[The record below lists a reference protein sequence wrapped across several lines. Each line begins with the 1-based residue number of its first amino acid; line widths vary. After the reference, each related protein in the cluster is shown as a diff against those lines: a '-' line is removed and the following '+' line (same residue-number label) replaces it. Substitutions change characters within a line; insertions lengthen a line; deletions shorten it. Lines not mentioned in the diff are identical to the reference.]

1 MEIAWSKISRQDLAF
16 ELEQLEDEGRNVKR
30 LVERFAKV
38 SRQDFRKAA
47 VRERAMKL
55 LVEAQRLPPVMGYPF
70 VEPSALAA
78 IRRER
83 PRRRETVALSL
94 TRAALLD
101 SFLGAWLGRCAGCL
115 LGKPIEGIK
124 SKSLWGYLADTGQAP
139 LSRYIGSRAPK
150 RVYEKN
156 GIPDFMRERMGVP
169 FTAKRMVEDD
179 DTNYTVAGLALMKEH
194 GAEFAPEDVA
204 QFWLDHLPLGHLA
217 TAERVAYRNF
227 ALGIGPPESATYCN
241 PYREWIGAQ
250 IRADFYGYAAAGDP
264 ERAAELAWRDASIS
278 HVKNGIYGAMW
289 VAAMLAAAPALDDP
303 ADVVRGGLAQVPRKS
318 RLAKGV
324 GGILAMQRA
333 GAGADDVLADMH
345 RRWDETNF
353 HHWCHTVSNAEVVAM
368 ALLYGGRD
376 FGRSIC
382 LAVNACFD
390 TDCNG
395 ATTGSILGM
404 MLGAKKLPDAWTAPL
419 HDTLETGVAG
429 YALVKISDLATE
441 TLAIHRSAR
450 SRA

>member
-1 MEIAWSKISRQDLAF
+1 MEMSWSKVSRQDLAF
-16 ELEQLEDEGRNVKR
+16 ELEQLEDEGRSVKR
-30 LVERFAKV
+30 LVARFAKA

-55 LVEAQRLPPVMGYPF
+55 LVEGQRLPPRMGYPF

-83 PRRRETVALSL
+83 PRRQGGAELSMTRSALAD
-94 TRAALLD
+94 R
-101 SFLGAWLGRCAGCL
+101 FLGAWLGRCAGCL
-115 LGKPIEGIK
+115 LGKPVEGIK

-150 RVYEKN
+150 RIYERN
-156 GIPDFMRERMGVP
+156 GIPDFMRERMRVP

-179 DTNYTVAGLALMKEH
+179 DTNYTVAGLALMKMH
-194 GAEFAPEDVA
+194 GADFTPRDVA
-204 QFWLDHLPLGHLA
+204 QFWIDHLPLGHLA

-227 ALGIGPPESATYCN
+227 ALGIAPPESALYCN

-250 IRADFYGYAAAGDP
+250 IRADFYGYAGAGDP
-264 ERAAELAWRDASIS
+264 QRAAELAWRDASIS

-303 ADVVRGGLAQVPRKS
+303 ADVVAAGLAQIPRKS
-318 RLAKGV
+318 RLAKAV
-324 GGILAMQRA
+324 NGILAKQK
-333 GAGADDVLADMH
+333 AGADAADVLADIH
-345 RRWDETNF
+345 RRWDENNL
-353 HHWCHTVSNAEVVAM
+353 HHWCHSVSNAEIIAM
-368 ALLYGGRD
+368 ALLYGARD
-376 FGRSIC
+376 FGHSIC

-395 ATTGSILGM
+395 ATVGSVLGM
-404 MLGAKKLPDAWTAPL
+404 MLGARKLPDTWTAPL
-419 HDTLETGVAG
+419 HDTLETAVLG
-429 YALVKISDLATE
+429 YRLVKISDLAHE
-441 TLAIHRSAR
+441 TLRIHRSACA
-450 SRA
+450 RA